1 MLIYE
6 YVTCFYSDSVKTHT
20 YYVGTLLKINHHL
33 RICKTMKIFY
43 FKILKSLRGSS
54 SFLLFADCTNWRLL
68 HVPPFFSRTAPD
80 HFNKNNKSSGFRK
93 HHCKE
98 TLTVVH
104 KMCIFFSITW

>member
-6 YVTCFYSDSVKTHT
+6 YVTCFYSDSVKTHM

-68 HVPPFFSRTAPD
+68 HVPFFFKNRT
-80 HFNKNNKSSGFRK
+80 
-93 HHCKE
+93 
-98 TLTVVH
+98 
-104 KMCIFFSITW
+104 